1 MNKPGI
7 SFKNMNKDASDKYF
21 VGYLK
26 GKRNTEQAERYD
38 TPEEAMKELALT
50 VAEVEGVNA
59 H

>member
-1 MNKPGI
+1 
-7 SFKNMNKDASDKYF
+7 MNKDASDKYF